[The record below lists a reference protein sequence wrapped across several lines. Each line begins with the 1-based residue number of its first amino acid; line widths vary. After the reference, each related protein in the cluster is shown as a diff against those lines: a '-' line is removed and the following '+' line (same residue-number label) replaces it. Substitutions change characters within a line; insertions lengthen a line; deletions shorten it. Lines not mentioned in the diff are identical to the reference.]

1 MHIYLSFR
9 LSVIKQ
15 ETEDVTSDYFFLT
28 QSDEDNLLMYVYIFV
43 CLFFK
48 LTFRIEVL
56 NTYNMLELS
65 RANGITLLQVFH
77 LNCHHPFLYEEL
89 C

>member
-9 LSVIKQ
+9 LGMIKQ
-15 ETEDVTSDYFFLT
+15 ETEDVTSDYFFSI
-28 QSDEDNLLMYVYIFV
+28 QRHEDNLLMYV

-48 LTFRIEVL
+48 LTFRIKVL
-56 NTYNMLELS
+56 NTYSMLELS
-65 RANGITLLQVFH
+65 RANRITLGQVF
-77 LNCHHPFLYEEL
+77 LFKCHHPFLYGGL